1 MRKRLYHFDSAKFL
15 LIFLMVF
22 GHMMESN
29 RGLSYNGELYGCIYL
44 FHMPLFI
51 LISGFFSKKYDDVN
65 LFWRNEFRLMETLL
79 VFHIGS
85 HLFKV
90 LVYGHGIGLADITI
104 PGYGSWYLL
113 SLIYWRAIL
122 QFTPSKVLDHKWLL
136 PLCLAV
142 SLLGGYVPVGGVLS
156 IQRTFTFLP
165 FFVLGY
171 LIKERCLI
179 EKVRLYPWAATVI
192 LVVIMGNV
200 FALNY
205 LAGGG
210 TNTIML

>member
-1 MRKRLYHFDSAKFL
+1 MGKRLCFFDSAKFL
-15 LIFLMVF
+15 LIFFVVF

-51 LISGFFSKKYDDVN
+51 LISGFFSKKNDDVN
-65 LFWRNEFRLMETLL
+65 QFWRSELRLIETFL

-85 HLFKV
+85 LLFKV
-90 LVYGHGIGLADITI
+90 LVYGHDIGLADITI
-104 PGYGSWYLL
+104 PGFGSWYLL
-113 SLIYWRAIL
+113 SLIYWRIIL
-122 QFTPSKVLDHKWLL
+122 QFTPSKVLGHKWIL
-136 PLCLAV
+136 PFCLAV
-142 SLLGGYVPVGGVLS
+142 SLLGGYVPIGGAFS

-165 FFVLGY
+165 FFVIGY
-171 LIKERCLI
+171 LIKIRCLI
-179 EKVRLYPWAATVI
+179 EKVRIYPWVATMI
-192 LVVIMGNV
+192 LLVVMGNV

-205 LAGGG
+205 FAGGG